1 MQVTGTRSGTYHSTF
16 TTIVTI
22 MMIVFLTNAKS
33 STHIVGR
40 GVVPEIALVFL
51 PPPRGVINSCGNTV
65 HQTDDNSTRTE
76 INRNQKHI
84 THKQTNDYQMV
95 IRRNNFS
102 LEIGTYGTSFLLLN
116 LFYTKISSFLFFV
129 VVVDDDNDVFVVVIA
144 DRGGAGTRLCEISFE
159 LR

>member
-1 MQVTGTRSGTYHSTF
+1 
-16 TTIVTI
+16 
-22 MMIVFLTNAKS
+22 
-33 STHIVGR
+33 
-40 GVVPEIALVFL
+40 
-51 PPPRGVINSCGNTV
+51 
-65 HQTDDNSTRTE
+65 
-76 INRNQKHI
+76 
-84 THKQTNDYQMV
+84 MV